1 MNKQQKIDFIIE
13 QEKQHNNSW
22 EWILKTDTET
32 VNELYEYWTQE
43 EEPAV
48 QNKENKKP

>member
-1 MNKQQKIDFIIE
+1 MNKEQKINFIIE

-43 EEPAV
+43 EEPV
-48 QNKENKKP
+48 ENKENKKP